1 MGLLVVIG
9 LSVGIAHP
17 AERSLPAASAEL
29 LRGAVQAALD
39 EQRIPGLSIAVSHQG
54 WRWVEGF
61 GLADV
66 ENGVAVTPET
76 VFRLASVSKPITAVA
91 ALQLAEQGRLDLDAP
106 VNTYLPELPEFY
118 ERVTVRQLLG
128 HLAGVRH
135 YRPGEMDSTT
145 RYESV
150 RDALAIFKDD
160 RLIHEP
166 GARFVYSTY
175 GFNLV
180 GGVVEAVS
188 GTPFRDYLRSRI
200 FEPAGMRTARDD
212 DARSIIPHRAAGY
225 RREPDGTLVN
235 AVLADTSN
243 KVPGG
248 GLCATA
254 ADLVAFAEAL
264 ASGRLVGPETLA
276 LMATPQTTTSRM
288 PTGYGL
294 GWNVGRHEGR
304 VEVYHG
310 GNQPRVTTILYT
322 RPDQATA
329 VAILT
334 NLEGAQLLPLARQV
348 ADLVEAWD

>member
-1 MGLLVVIG
+1 MGLLVAVG
-9 LSVGIAHP
+9 LLAGIAHP
-17 AERSLPAASAEL
+17 AERSLPAASAGL
-29 LRGAVQAALD
+29 LRQAVQAAVD

-54 WRWVEGF
+54 RRWAEGF

-66 ENGVAVTPET
+66 ENDVKVTPET

-106 VNTYLPELPEFY
+106 VNAYLPELPEFY
-118 ERVTVRQLLG
+118 EKVTTRKLLG
-128 HLAGVRH
+128 HLGGVRH

-150 RDALAIFKDD
+150 REALGIFKDD
-160 RLIHEP
+160 RLINEP
-166 GARFVYSTY
+166 GSRFVYSTY

-180 GGVVEAVS
+180 GGVVESAS
-188 GTPFRDYLRSRI
+188 GTPFREYLRSRI
-200 FEPAGMRTARDD
+200 FEPAGMTGARDD
-212 DARSIIPHRAAGY
+212 DARSIIAHRAAGY

-235 AVLADTSN
+235 AALADTSN

-254 ADLVAFAEAL
+254 TDLVAFAEAL
-264 ASGRLVGPETLA
+264 ASGRLIGPETAA
-276 LMATPQTTTSRM
+276 LMTTPQKAACGM
-288 PTGYGL
+288 PTGYAL
-294 GWNVGRHEGR
+294 GWNVGRLEGR
-304 VEVYHG
+304 AEVYHG

-322 RPDQATA
+322 RPDRGTA